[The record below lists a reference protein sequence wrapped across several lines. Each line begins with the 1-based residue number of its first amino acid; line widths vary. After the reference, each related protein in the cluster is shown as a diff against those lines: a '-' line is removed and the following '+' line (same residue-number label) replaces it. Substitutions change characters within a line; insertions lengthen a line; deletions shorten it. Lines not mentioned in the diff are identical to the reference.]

1 MLFSTLRFLWLGELD
16 RIVIERQ
23 VSASVTFDLSL
34 FEGLV
39 LGYGVDIVVIL

>member
-1 MLFSTLRFLWLGELD
+1 MLFATLRLLWLGEFD

-23 VSASVTFDLSL
+23 ISASVTFDLSF